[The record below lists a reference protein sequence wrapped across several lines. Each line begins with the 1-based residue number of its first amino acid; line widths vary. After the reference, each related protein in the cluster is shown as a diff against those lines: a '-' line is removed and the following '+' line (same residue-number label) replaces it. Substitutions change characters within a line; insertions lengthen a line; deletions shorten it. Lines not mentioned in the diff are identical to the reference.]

1 MTRPALSLRWK
12 IALTVTAVCCA
23 VAAVLGVL
31 VHNAVARQTVGQVR
45 KETLSDLDDA
55 LDLYEYGTSR
65 EGLNSVLDPGELP
78 VPLRTLVHHDRRGS
92 MVGIYH
98 GQRVMWTAAPAGDQV
113 MAVWSPYEN
122 TRRSLENLDTAI
134 FGSAV
139 LAATAVALAGLF
151 LAHRISR
158 RLSTTAA
165 VARRITAGDLDARVG
180 TEGEGRTRT
189 GATDEV
195 AAVAAALDSVAG
207 SLQGRLQAEQRFTA
221 DVAHE
226 LRTPLT
232 GILASAELL
241 PEGRPKEM
249 INDRLRALHRLTED
263 LLEISRLDSGAEHP
277 DLASYELGTLVRRSV
292 EGLGLDTE
300 VRIVRDGV
308 VRTDRRRLDRILCNL
323 VLNAHRHG
331 RPPVVVTVDVPGGA
345 GPGGGGAH
353 DDGPGV
359 GGSVVGGPMVGGPV
373 GGGAFA
379 GGPVAGGPVAGGPV
393 AGGPVAGGHFLDEG
407 SVPVPVVEVRDHGP
421 GFPDELLHR
430 GPQRFRT
437 DAPGRGKGHGLGL
450 TIAVGQAAVLG
461 IGLLFTNAPDGGARA
476 VLRLTPATP
485 PPPGRAGSPGRTPG

>member
-1 MTRPALSLRWK
+1 MTRPARPARPARPSRPAHPALLALSLRWK

-45 KETLSDLDDA
+45 KETLADLDDA

-65 EGLNSVLDPGELP
+65 EGLNSVLDPAELP
-78 VPLRTLVHHDRRGS
+78 AQLSALVHHGRRGS
-92 MVGIYH
+92 MVGTYH

-180 TEGEGRTRT
+180 TEGVGRRGRP
-189 GATDEV
+189 GARDEV

-277 DLASYELGTLVRRSV
+277 DLAAYELGALVRGSV
-292 EGLGLDTE
+292 RGTGLDTE
-300 VRIVRDGV
+300 VRVVRDAV

-331 RPPVVVTVDVPGGA
+331 ESPVVVTVDVPGE
-345 GPGGGGAH
+345 GGGQGGGYAGKPYTGEPYEGKPHVRTPHDRPPHDGAH
-353 DDGPGV
+353 R
-359 GGSVVGGPMVGGPV
+359 GGPSPI
-373 GGGAFA
+373 
-379 GGPVAGGPVAGGPV
+379 
-393 AGGPVAGGHFLDEG
+393 
-407 SVPVPVVEVRDHGP
+407 PVVEVRDHGP

-461 IGLLFTNAPDGGARA
+461 VELHFTNAPDGGARA
-476 VLRLTPATP
+476 VLRLIP
-485 PPPGRAGSPGRTPG
+485 PPP

>member
-1 MTRPALSLRWK
+1 MNRPALSLRWK

-45 KETLSDLDDA
+45 KETLADLDEA

-65 EGLNSVLDPGELP
+65 EGLNSVLDPTELP
-78 VPLRTLVHHDRRGS
+78 PRLRTLVHHGRRGS
-92 MVGIYH
+92 MVGTYH

-158 RLSTTAA
+158 RLGTTAA

-180 TEGEGRTRT
+180 TEGQRRAGP
-189 GATDEV
+189 GAKDEV

-263 LLEISRLDSGAEHP
+263 LLEISRIDSGAERP
-277 DLASYELGTLVRRSV
+277 DLASYELGPLVRQSV
-292 EGLGLDTE
+292 RALGHDTE
-300 VRIVRDGV
+300 VRVVRDAV
-308 VRTDRRRLDRILCNL
+308 VRTDRRRLERILCNL

-331 RPPVVVTVDVPGGA
+331 QPPVVVTVDVPDGGRPAPGDTPNGRREEPNGSRTA
-345 GPGGGGAH
+345 GPSTA
-353 DDGPGV
+353 
-359 GGSVVGGPMVGGPV
+359 
-373 GGGAFA
+373 
-379 GGPVAGGPVAGGPV
+379 
-393 AGGPVAGGHFLDEG
+393 
-407 SVPVPVVEVRDHGP
+407 PVVEVRDHGP
-421 GFPDELLHR
+421 GFPDELLRH

-437 DAPGRGKGHGLGL
+437 DAPGRGMGHGLGL

-461 IGLLFTNAPDGGARA
+461 NDLTFTNAPDGGARA
-476 VLRLTPATP
+476 VLRLN
-485 PPPGRAGSPGRTPG
+485 PPPGPAVRQGHTPE